1 MKDSLLIFV
10 FIVCV
15 LAIGLFFVIGEKSF
29 AITGLISLIG
39 FYAMFGKFRWV
50 SDEREMRNHLDGFR
64 AAFVVMV
71 LSCTLFSF
79 FYQTVG
85 RSGYTLIIY
94 AALGAWALAC
104 FIFNKIR

>member
-1 MKDSLLIFV
+1 MKDNLLILV

-29 AITGLISLIG
+29 AITALISLIG
-39 FYAMFGKFRWV
+39 FYAIFGGKLV
-50 SDEREMRNHLDGFR
+50 SDEREMRNCLDGFR
-64 AAFVVMV
+64 ASWAVMI
-71 LSCTLFSF
+71 LSCTAFQY

-85 RSGYTLIIY
+85 RSGYELVIFASVGT
-94 AALGAWALAC
+94 WALVY

>member
-1 MKDSLLIFV
+1 MRNNLLILV

-29 AITGLISLIG
+29 TITALISLIG
-39 FYAMFGKFRWV
+39 FYAMFGGKLV
-50 SDEREMRNHLDGFR
+50 SDEREMRNCLDGFR

-85 RSGYTLIIY
+85 RSGYTLIIF
-94 AALGAWALAC
+94 ATVGTWALVY